1 MTSTCGVRAGLMAT
15 SVLAGL
21 VWCCD
26 APGVRAAEAKA
37 APPSVTQVETLVVT
51 AQRRSE
57 NIQDVPISI
66 QAFDAKDIQALG
78 IKSAVGRGGG
88 TPNVD
93 IGLVAGPGNQPI
105 ITIRGIG
112 LNDYDTNN
120 AGPNGIYVDDVYL
133 SSPASQSFA
142 TFDLDRIEVLKGPQ
156 GTLYG
161 RNTSGGAINF
171 VTAKPPDTHTANP
184 HAEYSSFDTF
194 NIEGAVGGPIAPTL
208 DGRIAF
214 TENHSRG
221 FFHNDLTGG
230 PENGTQ
236 NYAVRAMLLWK
247 PTDDL
252 KVLLNVHGGQVN
264 NRVTE
269 YRHIGDLLPGTQGSP
284 SPTVCSVS
292 AAYAGGCVDM
302 FGYGTPS
309 DFYHGAFNRNDHLKV
324 NSLGGYLRGDLT
336 VGPATLTS
344 LSAFEHNDKIHP
356 EDSDAPPNRLLEINF
371 SVKSTTFTQHL
382 RAALTAA

>member
-78 IKSAVGRGGG
+78 IKSSVDLGAV

-93 IGLVAGPGNQPI
+93 IALVAGPGNQPI

-161 RNTSGGAINF
+161 RNTSGGGRKL
-171 VTAKPPDTHTANP
+171 VTAPPHDHYTDQLPA
-184 HAEYSSFDTF
+184 
-194 NIEGAVGGPIAPTL
+194 
-208 DGRIAF
+208 
-214 TENHSRG
+214 
-221 FFHNDLTGG
+221 HN
-230 PENGTQ
+230 
-236 NYAVRAMLLWK
+236 
-247 PTDDL
+247 
-252 KVLLNVHGGQVN
+252 
-264 NRVTE
+264 
-269 YRHIGDLLPGTQGSP
+269 
-284 SPTVCSVS
+284 
-292 AAYAGGCVDM
+292 
-302 FGYGTPS
+302 
-309 DFYHGAFNRNDHLKV
+309 
-324 NSLGGYLRGDLT
+324 
-336 VGPATLTS
+336 
-344 LSAFEHNDKIHP
+344 
-356 EDSDAPPNRLLEINF
+356 
-371 SVKSTTFTQHL
+371 
-382 RAALTAA
+382 